1 MGDRFQEHPSEELQ
15 GAVFNRPD
23 APYWMYQDT
32 VLDVNSVAPVL
43 DAAFAAAGIP
53 KLARS

>member
-1 MGDRFQEHPSEELQ
+1 MGDRFQEHPSEKLQ
-15 GAVFNRPD
+15 GEEFNRPD